1 MKKRYTIRGACAAL
15 VSGAMVLGVSAV
27 ANAVEQDR
35 NAVSATIALDGD
47 ALSVAEEEQLAADLE
62 ILFTRYVQLLPGDSF
77 TLNEANLREDGEGE
91 QIAELQ
97 LLVDGLNR
105 FAENEASMNSI
116 GAPGLAITPLGVG
129 DFAKCVALEGLG
141 IPAAQASPGLVA
153 AIKEG
158 ISAWNW
164 GLTARSVAKILGT
177 AAVKA
182 LGGPV
187 GIGISLG
194 WAAWSCRGKL

>member
-1 MKKRYTIRGACAAL
+1 
-15 VSGAMVLGVSAV
+15 MVLGVSAV

-35 NAVSATIALDGD
+35 NTVSATIALDGD

-105 FAENEASMNSI
+105 LAE
-116 GAPGLAITPLGVG
+116 
-129 DFAKCVALEGLG
+129 K
-141 IPAAQASPGLVA
+141 
-153 AIKEG
+153 
-158 ISAWNW
+158 
-164 GLTARSVAKILGT
+164 RS
-177 AAVKA
+177 
-182 LGGPV
+182 
-187 GIGISLG
+187 
-194 WAAWSCRGKL
+194 